1 MQAVGGLYQWSIC
14 EGSWRESIG
23 VDEGRWCYYIASGDV
38 SNLKKNGFGR
48 FWILAT
54 ATTRMWRVFSSFF
67 PYFLVGIKLVND
79 DDWRRRGWMSFW
91 WGGRGWLHRQQCF
104 KMTKFLEINQIKK
117 MISIAFFWNTTTL
130 KNKMFFLQMF
140 SIENILQWNKWN
152 IVENLSYKNVVIIR
166 WILMNF

>member
-38 SNLKKNGFGR
+38 SNLKKNGFGG

-67 PYFLVGIKLVND
+67 PSFFGWYKACEWWWLKKKRVDVFLVGC
-79 DDWRRRGWMSFW
+79 G
-91 WGGRGWLHRQQCF
+91 GWLHRQQCF
-104 KMTKFLEINQIKK
+104 KTTKFLEINQIKK

-140 SIENILQWNKWN
+140 STENILQWNKWN
-152 IVENLSYKNVVIIR
+152 IVENLSSKNVVIIR